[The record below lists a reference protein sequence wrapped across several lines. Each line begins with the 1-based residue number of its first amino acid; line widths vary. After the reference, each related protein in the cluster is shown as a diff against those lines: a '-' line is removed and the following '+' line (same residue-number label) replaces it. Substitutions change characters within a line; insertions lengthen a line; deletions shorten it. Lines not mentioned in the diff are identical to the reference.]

1 MLALRRVAFQTSGAA
16 DRPCMGRRSHLP
28 SGDILGRWLA
38 GRHSFPD
45 TGCVLSEQLQ
55 WCVSVRVR

>member
-28 SGDILGRWLA
+28 SGDILVRWLA

-45 TGCVLSEQLQ
+45 TGCVLSEQLE
-55 WCVSVRVR
+55 